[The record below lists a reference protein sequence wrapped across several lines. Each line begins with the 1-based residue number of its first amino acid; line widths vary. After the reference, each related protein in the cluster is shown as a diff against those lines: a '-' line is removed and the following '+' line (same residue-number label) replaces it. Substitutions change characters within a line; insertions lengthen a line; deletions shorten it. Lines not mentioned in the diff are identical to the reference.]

1 MARPQPHPVLSQLK
15 SARTTLE
22 QTAALRALKNE
33 IVGHVQRKETWIAY
47 GVLEPIVRTIAASR
61 SPATLNGKD
70 AVVQVGTRPLSDED
84 ATKLQA
90 LQLVASFAHGSGPSQ
105 EQYAQCSG

>member
-47 GVLEPIVRTIAASR
+47 GVLEPIVRTIAVSR

-70 AVVQVGTRPLSDED
+70 AIVQVGTRPLTDEE

-90 LQLVASFAHGSGPSQ
+90 LQLVASFAHGSAPSQ
-105 EQYAQCSG
+105 YT